1 MLPLKSQIRYQRP
14 ESTSILSVLWNM
26 RTYLVLIL
34 TPIILSPILF
44 SFPQSQNEAK
54 CGYCVIIMAI
64 YWVMEVLP
72 LAVTALLP
80 LILYP
85 LLGLMKS
92 DEVAHMYLSVSFII
106 TSSYEE
112 TSIMKFHKDASILF
126 IGGLMIAV
134 AVQKCKLHNRV
145 ALFVLTIVPPQPC
158 WLYFILHSKF
168 LPFSS
173 YFKT

>member
-92 DEVAHMYLSVSFII
+92 DEVAHMYLS
-106 TSSYEE
+106 
-112 TSIMKFHKDASILF
+112 DASILF

-158 WLYFILHSKF
+158 
-168 LPFSS
+168 
-173 YFKT
+173 